1 MSDDILIKNAAAIV
15 TCDTN
20 DTIFRDCDL
29 LIKGPE
35 IKEIGP
41 NLTAGQ
47 AEVIDAADC
56 FVYPGLINTHHHF
69 FQTFVRNLLTVDYPN
84 MLVLDWIRKIY
95 QIFKRIDGDCIYY
108 SSLVA
113 MTDLIKH
120 GCTTAY
126 DHQYC

>member
-1 MSDDILIKNAAAIV
+1 
-15 TCDTN
+15 
-20 DTIFRDCDL
+20 
-29 LIKGPE
+29 
-35 IKEIGP
+35 
-41 NLTAGQ
+41 
-47 AEVIDAADC
+47 
-56 FVYPGLINTHHHF
+56 
-69 FQTFVRNLLTVDYPN
+69 VRNLLTVDYPN

>member
-47 AEVIDAADC
+47 AEVIDATGC
-56 FVYPGLINTHHHF
+56 FV
-69 FQTFVRNLLTVDYPN
+69 
-84 MLVLDWIRKIY
+84 
-95 QIFKRIDGDCIYY
+95 
-108 SSLVA
+108 
-113 MTDLIKH
+113 
-120 GCTTAY
+120 
-126 DHQYC
+126 